1 MAGKINFSPGAKI
14 SWRLVQKW
22 PRYKTKIVKTPKM
35 DPKKRFFLKNP
46 PFFEL
51 LKPVP
56 ESPHQTN
63 FFWPGH
69 QFCPKVPSRAV
80 WSSGLCP
87 LWWSIPTFTTEY
99 VHLNLIPVQIPSPH
113 LAYQPKW
120 QREDFYPPHLT
131 QASSTTSP
139 PPSFSPSGN
148 CEFLSSNF
156 ARFPSFSS
164 SSGSS
169 KEEWTFVN

>member
-1 MAGKINFSPGAKI
+1 MATLQDKNHKN
-14 SWRLVQKW
+14 
-22 PRYKTKIVKTPKM
+22 
-35 DPKKRFFLKNP
+35 PKKTLKNV
-46 PFFEL
+46 FFF
-51 LKPVP
+51 KI
-56 ESPHQTN
+56 PHFWTFETSSLIPTSN
-63 FFWPGH
+63 HFFWLGH

-87 LWWSIPTFTTEY
+87 LWWSILTFTTEY

-164 SSGSS
+164 LSSSS
-169 KEEWTFVN
+169 KEEWTFVNKPKEIEDV